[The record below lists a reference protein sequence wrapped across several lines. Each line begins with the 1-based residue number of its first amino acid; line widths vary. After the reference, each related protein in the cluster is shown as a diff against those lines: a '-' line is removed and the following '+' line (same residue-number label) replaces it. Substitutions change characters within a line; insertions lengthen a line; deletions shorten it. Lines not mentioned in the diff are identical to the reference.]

1 MMPIFTKWTVARIAA
16 ILLITIL
23 YGTAAV
29 RANTPS
35 ASADEGKPAKILA
48 LGTSLTA
55 GFQLPQK
62 AGFTAQLEAALRAK
76 GHEVTVVNAG
86 VSGDTSAGGLARL
99 NWLLGEDYTHA
110 IVELGGNDVLRG
122 LEPHE
127 TRANLDAILTTLKDH
142 DIEVLLAGMRAPP
155 NLGAGYEEDFNGIY
169 AELAEKHDVM
179 LYPFFLDGVAAEPR
193 LNLDDGIHP
202 NEKGVAVIVE
212 RMLPYVEK
220 LLADR

>member
-1 MMPIFTKWTVARIAA
+1 MMACFTNRTLARMTAVF
-16 ILLITIL
+16 LFTIL

-29 RANTPS
+29 TANTTVAP
-35 ASADEGKPAKILA
+35 ADEREPAKILA

-62 AGFTAQLEAALRAK
+62 ASFTAQLEAALRGR

-99 NWLLGEDYTHA
+99 NWLLGDDYTHA

-127 TRANLDAILTTLKDH
+127 TRANLDAILTALKAR

-155 NLGAGYEEDFNGIY
+155 NLGPGYEKEFNGLY
-169 AELAEKHDVM
+169 AELAEKHGVM
-179 LYPFFLDGVAAEPR
+179 LYPFFLDGVAAEPE
-193 LNLDDGIHP
+193 LNLEDGIHP
-202 NEKGVAVIVE
+202 NEEGVAVIVE

-220 LLADR
+220 LLADG